1 MREIEFRR
9 AGDLVEI
16 VIDGVSLLDLV
27 REAELPYARSEQLER
42 AEEFA
47 PEPAPLLAGAYSCFP
62 GTAWPSRHYLG
73 EPAEVAYN
81 QEDDETMLLG
91 CSCGI
96 PECWAL
102 LARIEVTDT
111 EVRWSGF
118 SNNAR
123 DWDLSATLGPFVFS
137 RRQYEQALRA
147 TARPAPAPAPPPSP
161 VVHDDVRLVPVIDA
175 LSGAVHELTE
185 DYPALPDDE
194 SLWDAYW
201 VKRIAAAGLPK
212 PMPDDPRL
220 IPLSGFLTG
229 RYLAT
234 LVRAT
239 LRRSLDGDEEGALD
253 NVSCLGGGYCLLVS
267 GKLLVAP
274 GCCSD
279 LTDLA
284 SWREAARSREP
295 SPSMVWIGH
304 PWLHVAADGDRLL
317 LTGPT
322 DRDDP
327 GPELAWVS
335 RQALGRAVQRA
346 AAEVRYFA
354 RPLHTLC
361 ASQAEGGKADALC
374 AALLG
379 GSWLRSGGDWLD

>member
-9 AGDLVEI
+9 AGHDLIEI
-16 VIDGVSLLDLV
+16 VIDGVRLLDLV

-47 PEPAPLLAGAYSCFP
+47 PEPAPLLAGEYSYFP
-62 GTAWPSRHYLG
+62 GTGWPSRHYLG
-73 EPAEVAYN
+73 EPTEVAYN

-91 CSCGI
+91 CTCGI

-118 SNNAR
+118 SNSAR

-147 TARPAPAPAPPPSP
+147 TARPAPAPPTP

-175 LSGAVHELTE
+175 LSDVVHELTE

-201 VKRIAAAGLPK
+201 LKRIAAAGLPK
-212 PMPDDPRL
+212 PMPDNPRL
-220 IPLSGFLTG
+220 IPLSGFLAG
-229 RYLAT
+229 GYLTT

-239 LRRSLDGDEEGALD
+239 LQRSLGGGEEGALD
-253 NVSCLGGGYCLLVS
+253 NVSCLEGGYCLLVS
-267 GKLLVAP
+267 GKLVVEP

-284 SWREAARSREP
+284 SWREAARYREP

-322 DRDDP
+322 DTDDP
-327 GPELAWVS
+327 GHELAWVS
-335 RQALGRAVQRA
+335 RRALEHAVRRA

-354 RPLHTLC
+354 RPLHALC
-361 ASQAEGGKADALC
+361 TSQTDGGKADALC
-374 AALLG
+374 SALLG
-379 GSWLRSGGDWLD
+379 ASWLRSGGDWPA